1 MTETRLHGWWSWASV
16 SLLVLLCGVVA
27 VLQYRWIGEI
37 SGAERQRL
45 REQLQTKLAAV
56 RRDFSNE
63 LSESCAAMVPDTAL
77 IEHAGREAAYAIQY
91 PKWKQTHA
99 AMFRRIALAVP
110 RGGALAF
117 YDLDLQSGRLSPA
130 DWPAG
135 WDSIRER
142 LAARL
147 TGAASPPA
155 LAPTVLELPRFDSSP
170 GNGLQEREWLLF
182 DLDMDYVRRT
192 MIPELLTR
200 YLGDS
205 GKVDFDAEII
215 AGQAPAQ
222 LIYPATSSAN
232 GRIGKTAD
240 ASVTLLDGMDGPGS
254 GRGGPGG
261 PPPDNGFR
269 GAPSPDFRS
278 GNPARGFRG
287 SPPARFMPRPLLSGP
302 AWLLL
307 VRHKAGSLEALVE
320 RARVRNLAISAGLL
334 LLIVATVAMLVRFS
348 RQAQRLAELQMS
360 FVAGVSHELR
370 TPLTVIR
377 TAAFNLRGKLAQQPG
392 QVERYGTL
400 IQDES
405 QKLTAL
411 VEQVLEF
418 AEAEAGAAMRQREPV
433 PVAELIEQSLQSS
446 RALTEK
452 AGVVL
457 EKQIAPGLP
466 CILADEMAM
475 RHALQNL
482 IDNALKYGAAGSHW
496 VGISAR
502 AVADGAAQAV
512 EITVADR
519 GRGIP
524 RDEQKHIFEPFFRGR
539 NAVADQ
545 IHGTGLGL
553 DIVRKIV
560 EAHGGSIR
568 VRSTPGQIT
577 EFTVRIPAA
586 PAPDATPSAKGA

>member
-1 MTETRLHGWWSWASV
+1 
-16 SLLVLLCGVVA
+16 
-27 VLQYRWIGEI
+27 
-37 SGAERQRL
+37 
-45 REQLQTKLAAV
+45 
-56 RRDFSNE
+56 
-63 LSESCAAMVPDTAL
+63 
-77 IEHAGREAAYAIQY
+77 
-91 PKWKQTHA
+91 
-99 AMFRRIALAVP
+99 
-110 RGGALAF
+110 
-117 YDLDLQSGRLSPA
+117 
-130 DWPAG
+130 
-135 WDSIRER
+135 
-142 LAARL
+142 
-147 TGAASPPA
+147 
-155 LAPTVLELPRFDSSP
+155 
-170 GNGLQEREWLLF
+170 
-182 DLDMDYVRRT
+182 

-200 YLGDS
+200 HLGDS
-205 GKVDFDAEII
+205 GKMDFDAEIV

-222 LIYPATSSAN
+222 LIYPATPSAH
-232 GRIGKTAD
+232 GRIGGTAD

-269 GAPSPDFRS
+269 DAP
-278 GNPARGFRG
+278 PARGFRG

-302 AWLLL
+302 AWTLL

-320 RARVRNLAISAGLL
+320 RARVRNLAISGGLL

-418 AEAEAGAAMRQREPV
+418 AEAKAGAAMRQREPV
-433 PVAELIEQSLQSS
+433 AVAELIEQSLQSS
-446 RALTEK
+446 QALTEK
-452 AGVVL
+452 TGVVL

-502 AVADGAAQAV
+502 AVGDGAAQAV

-524 RDEQKHIFEPFFRGR
+524 RDEQKHIFDPFFRGR

-553 DIVRKIV
+553 DIVRKII

-586 PAPDATPSAKGA
+586 PAPVAPPSAKGA